1 MSCASA
7 FIKQLGEVHPDA
19 GMPSKDEIAAH
30 DDHVADGLIWNIV
43 LPCGVLTPRHGSQ
56 QDPALLVLKGRIW
69 ECQELVPPGVGGPA
83 NASIY
88 A

>member
-1 MSCASA
+1 MRL
-7 FIKQLGEVHPDA
+7 QLGEVYPDA
-19 GMPSKDEIAAH
+19 GMPSKEGIAAH

-43 LPCGVLTPRHGSQ
+43 LPCGILTPGHGIFAGFQ

-69 ECQELVPPGVGGPA
+69 ECQELVPPGAGGPA